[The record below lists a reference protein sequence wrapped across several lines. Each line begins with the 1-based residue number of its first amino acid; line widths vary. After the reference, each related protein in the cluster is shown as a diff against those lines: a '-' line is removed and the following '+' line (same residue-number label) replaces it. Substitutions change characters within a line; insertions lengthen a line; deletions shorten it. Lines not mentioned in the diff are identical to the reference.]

1 MRAILRSPFGRS
13 LRGVQDS
20 PVRMEALGYN
30 VWLHKY
36 IAFVLAAGFA
46 GFAGTLFVG
55 YKGFVSPE
63 SASIIV
69 SAEVMLM
76 VILGGAGTL
85 TGPVLGAFVIILLS
99 NLISAYTARWTLIL
113 GAMYAIVV
121 LVAPAGIVGE
131 LQAASKAKRGAAM
144 NALSVRHATINF
156 GGVRAVTDIT
166 IELAVGERRV
176 LLGPN
181 GAGKTTLFNIIGGQI
196 RPKQGSVSLFGRN
209 VTHLPPFQRA
219 HAGLAR
225 TFQITTLFPSL
236 SVADNIYLAVQAG
249 SAARYAM
256 LRDADNVRDTV
267 GRVETILA
275 EWHFAAERSAAVRDL
290 SYGEQRKLELAM
302 ALAGRP
308 RLLLLDEPTAGLS
321 TSETQNVVA
330 LVCGLGR
337 DVTVLVIEH
346 DMDVAFAIGERFT
359 IMNQGSIVADGTAE
373 DIRANAQ
380 VQSIYFGDA
389 EA

>member
-1 MRAILRSPFGRS
+1 MACLDVPEAAAAVRARILWRLCSIAAIALAIAAAWLPSYYTGLLVEGLIFSIFALSLNLLIGYAGLPSLGHAAYFAAGAYAAGIVAVRVTPSFWVCVASGLAASLALGAAFGLLALRASGVYFLMITLALAQIAWGVAFSWRDLTGGDDGLRGVPRPVLGVADTDLSGTAAYYLFTLAGFIAVFVLMRAILRSPFGRS

-131 LQAASKAKRGAAM
+131 LQAASKAKRG
-144 NALSVRHATINF
+144 
-156 GGVRAVTDIT
+156 
-166 IELAVGERRV
+166 
-176 LLGPN
+176 
-181 GAGKTTLFNIIGGQI
+181 
-196 RPKQGSVSLFGRN
+196 VSR
-209 VTHLPPFQRA
+209 
-219 HAGLAR
+219 
-225 TFQITTLFPSL
+225 
-236 SVADNIYLAVQAG
+236 
-249 SAARYAM
+249 
-256 LRDADNVRDTV
+256 
-267 GRVETILA
+267 
-275 EWHFAAERSAAVRDL
+275 
-290 SYGEQRKLELAM
+290 
-302 ALAGRP
+302 
-308 RLLLLDEPTAGLS
+308 
-321 TSETQNVVA
+321 
-330 LVCGLGR
+330 
-337 DVTVLVIEH
+337 
-346 DMDVAFAIGERFT
+346 
-359 IMNQGSIVADGTAE
+359 
-373 DIRANAQ
+373 
-380 VQSIYFGDA
+380 
-389 EA
+389 